1 MKTADVW
8 CEVLTRF
15 RSTDMRI
22 YSSLSPLDLHARGAE
37 LCRALIL
44 RNAECM
50 HRFGH
55 GKRR

>member
-1 MKTADVW
+1 MEIADVW
-8 CEVLTRF
+8 CEGLTRICA
-15 RSTDMRI
+15 TDMRI